1 MANMMENTNDQE
13 EKWEL
18 PDDFNLFASHEIRK
32 VVYPKDVYESA
43 EEHFFKIE
51 CIEPD
56 SPLDILNKDTSAL
69 DYDATGHCVWVGA
82 FLLICS
88 IKKLYDKN
96 YEFENKTLIEFGAG
110 TGIAG
115 LSIFLAK
122 QKPSEIC
129 FTDYDPAALSL
140 CERSCRLNDLK
151 EDSYSTRQITWGE
164 EIESGSR
171 TYDIALATDVSL
183 LLCHLVIFLVYV
195 SFLIVTY
202 VNYC

>member
-1 MANMMENTNDQE
+1 MVENTNDME
-13 EKWEL
+13 EVWEL

-32 VVYPKDVYESA
+32 VVYPKDLYEESA

-56 SPLDILNKDTSAL
+56 SPLDILNKDTSAR

-88 IKKLYDKN
+88 IKKLYEK

-122 QKPSEIC
+122 HRPSEIC
-129 FTDYDPAALSL
+129 FTDYDPAALEI
-140 CERSCRLNDLK
+140 CERNCKLNDLK
-151 EDSYSTRQITWGE
+151 EDSYSTRQISWGE
-164 EIESGSR
+164 EIDGGSR
-171 TYDIALATDVSL
+171 TYDIALATDVSSFVYLPCHIFFCFDIDSQQL
-183 LLCHLVIFLVYV
+183 LGPL
-195 SFLIVTY
+195 
-202 VNYC
+202 